1 MGVANVVNLVST
13 PKGNNEFYNL
23 YKKQQDTINSYGS
36 IWDYKIINKDGKIDI
51 IVHYKKPIEHIEVKI
66 NIDYSL

>member
-1 MGVANVVNLVST
+1 MVDLVST

-23 YKKQQDTINSYGS
+23 YKKQQDTINSYVS
-36 IWDYKIINKDGKIDI
+36 LCDYKIINKDGNIDI
-51 IVHYKKPIEHIEVKI
+51 IVHYKKPIEHIDVKI

>member
-1 MGVANVVNLVST
+1 MVNLVST

-23 YKKQQDTINSYGS
+23 YKKQQDTINSYVS

-51 IVHYKKPIEHIEVKI
+51 VVHYKKPIEHIEVKI
-66 NIDYSL
+66 NIGYSL